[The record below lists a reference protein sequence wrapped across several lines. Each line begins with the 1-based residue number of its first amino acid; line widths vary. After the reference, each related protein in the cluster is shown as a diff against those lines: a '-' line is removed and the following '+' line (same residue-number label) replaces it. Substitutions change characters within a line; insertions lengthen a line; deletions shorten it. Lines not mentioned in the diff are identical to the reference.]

1 MATVQKSDHSKHG
14 RRLSPEKK
22 AAIPLLY
29 AKLGSKSAVAREI
42 GCAEPT
48 VCYHLNQLPD
58 EQWERIQSEQ
68 VKELAKK
75 SVEMLFRVMGLL
87 NPALD
92 DAKLRDLIGAYKQLR
107 EGATAFG
114 AIDTRQDTDDSD
126 LNRFLVEAR
135 QRETAKA
142 IEEAVRTGSVEGLKS
157 FTTTEQSAEK
167 VPASTS

>member
-48 VCYHLNQLPD
+48 VCY
-58 EQWERIQSEQ
+58 
-68 VKELAKK
+68 
-75 SVEMLFRVMGLL
+75 LL

-135 QRETAKA
+135 PRETATA